1 MSILPPIKTM
11 KSPVTYEF
19 EAIKRSHSQD
29 YEPLPTIR
37 NSNSNSLLFETPVKP
52 ARHESNSTS
61 RKKRSGWW
69 DNKEQNIDMI
79 KELIKKNSN
88 VKTSSQESLNSIDIF
103 NNEKEIKSDNLSDIA
118 TAAENFKDEKVEIV
132 KKLVKPTSSAKK
144 KERPPWYSEPLPALE
159 KEETVEKNII
169 TPQQLELTPTPPT
182 GPRKKQTP
190 RPKPTTALT
199 ISLNKI
205 EKIVDSS
212 VENNVDPISIYQY
225 LLECNLEQAAE
236 TFKIESRIPDTVA
249 NTLKMENFIKKKDFG
264 KAIVLVQKVMAS
276 AKSPQLIPS
285 FEDLIYVL
293 SKYLLLYLYSLD
305 QIHIADRTLKM
316 VIWPLV
322 QKEQKNGGVRAN
334 WFTSDYHLL
343 DNLLSKSPNPN
354 NVYLNFE
361 WDKELKKFWESI
373 SMVTSPTSLSPPL
386 FAYAL
391 AQYFNGEYKSVSLR
405 DVFASSYK
413 LSKIASIVKQDKQQ
427 KTIRYEPE
435 EPMYYPPPRKS
446 LAQTDS
452 ASSAPSQKPSF
463 STDMS
468 KKSKFGM
475 DQLPPLSY
483 EQENTSFS
491 IAKACGPSPTPFRV
505 MDVKTVGDTGQIIA
519 ATAGSDKTII
529 IWDVGEN
536 TILNTLQ
543 NNTVKPIVCLNF
555 HPSFDELLV
564 SADME
569 FDVKLWNWK
578 EENVIRWWKKHHTRI
593 INQIGYI
600 PGDDT
605 RAISCSGDQSL
616 KIWNIHSDRSNR
628 SGVHANEPI
637 TSFVF
642 CGAPSDPLQQKL
654 IVSLSYSLRIYKLRT
669 LQLLHTISLDDVKL
683 TKCPV
688 FHMESHPLFDNYIL
702 ISSDHQL
709 RLFDLTTEA
718 CIKKYSPRINRQDA
732 RLQGHFSPQ
741 GTFVYSGSLMDKNG
755 SRIKEQEG
763 EFTGCSIWKVHSGK
777 LEQKDMDAMEDVG
790 KFEFQDKEIGKTE
803 VTSCKWITVNDK
815 SRKYK
820 VFITAGSDSLIR
832 LHL

>member
-1 MSILPPIKTM
+1 MSILPPIKSM
-11 KSPVTYEF
+11 KSPIITEF
-19 EAIKRSHSQD
+19 EPTKPERTQV
-29 YEPLPTIR
+29 YEPLPTIKK
-37 NSNSNSLLFETPVKP
+37 SNSNISLFETPVKP
-52 ARHESNSTS
+52 LKQESQSTL

-69 DNKEQNIDMI
+69 DNKEQNIDVI
-79 KELIKKNSN
+79 KDLIKKSSN
-88 VKTSSQESLNSIDIF
+88 VKASSQESLSSIEISTS
-103 NNEKEIKSDNLSDIA
+103 EKERKSDRRNEIGKPDNLSDIA
-118 TAAENFKDEKVEIV
+118 TAAENHKDDVQENP
-132 KKLVKPTSSAKK
+132 KKPGVKK
-144 KERPPWYSEPLPALE
+144 KERPPWYSEPLPAVDPSESNE
-159 KEETVEKNII
+159 KYTVI
-169 TPQQLELTPTPPT
+169 QSQLELTPTPPA
-182 GPRKKQTP
+182 GPRRKHTP
-190 RPKPTTALT
+190 RNKPTTATSLP
-199 ISLNKI
+199 LNKI
-205 EKIVDSS
+205 EKIVESKI
-212 VENNVDPISIYQY
+212 EHEVDVISIYQY
-225 LLECNLEQAAE
+225 LLESNMEHAAE
-236 TFKIESRIPDTVA
+236 SFRNEARIPATVS
-249 NTLKMENFIKKKDFG
+249 NKLKMEYFIKKKDFG
-264 KAIVLVQKVMAS
+264 KAVVLVQKVMAS
-276 AKSPQLIPS
+276 VDNPQLLPS

-293 SKYLLLYLYSLD
+293 SKYLLLYLYSID

-343 DNLLSKSPNPN
+343 DNLLSASPNPN
-354 NVYLNFE
+354 NIYKTFDWE
-361 WDKELKKFWESI
+361 KELQKFWDSI
-373 SMVTSPTSLSPPL
+373 SLVNNPTLSSPPL

-391 AQYFNGEYKSVSLR
+391 AQHFNTDYSCVSLKQ
-405 DVFASSYK
+405 VFAD
-413 LSKIASIVKQDKQQ
+413 SKKIVKISQILKQEKQQ
-427 KTIRYEPE
+427 KTLKPEPE
-435 EPMYYPPPRKS
+435 EPTYYPPPRKPQ
-446 LAQTDS
+446 ADS
-452 ASSAPSQKPSF
+452 ASSAPSQKLSF
-463 STDMS
+463 STEMS

-483 EQENTSFS
+483 EQENTSFAIS
-491 IAKACGPSPTPFRV
+491 KACGPSPTPFRV

-578 EENVIRWWKKHHTRI
+578 EGNVIRWWKKHHTRI

-637 TSFVF
+637 SSFVF

-669 LQLLHTISLDDVKL
+669 LQLLHTISLDDIKL

-688 FHMESHPLFDNYIL
+688 FHMESHPQFDNYIL

-718 CIKKYSPRINRQDA
+718 CA
-732 RLQGHFSPQ
+732 RLKGHFSPQ
-741 GTFVYSGSLMDKNG
+741 GTFVYSGTLMDKNG

-790 KFEFQDKEIGKTE
+790 KFEFLDKEIGKTE
-803 VTSCKWITVNDK
+803 VVGCKWYLVI
-815 SRKYK
+815 
-820 VFITAGSDSLIR
+820 ILGLW
-832 LHL
+832 